1 MKTIIKNGRVI
12 DPSQMTDRV
21 ADIVV
26 EDGMIKAVT
35 EPSGAAGSA
44 ADDADEIIDATG
56 MWVVPGLIDTHVHF
70 REPGLEYKEE
80 IRTGCLAAAAGG
92 FTAVCTMPNTKP
104 FVDSV
109 ETVEYIKEKEAAA
122 NGVKLLQSAC
132 ITVGQKG
139 AEIVDMEALKAAG
152 VYGFS
157 EDGRSVDDIKV
168 MREAMKM
175 AKSLDMPI
183 LDHTEEKAL

>member
-56 MWVVPGLIDTHVHF
+56 MWVVPGLIDT
-70 REPGLEYKEE
+70 R
-80 IRTGCLAAAAGG
+80 
-92 FTAVCTMPNTKP
+92 
-104 FVDSV
+104 
-109 ETVEYIKEKEAAA
+109 
-122 NGVKLLQSAC
+122 
-132 ITVGQKG
+132 
-139 AEIVDMEALKAAG
+139 
-152 VYGFS
+152 
-157 EDGRSVDDIKV
+157 
-168 MREAMKM
+168 
-175 AKSLDMPI
+175 
-183 LDHTEEKAL
+183 